1 MFFYFNVYF
10 NKIDVVLVIDLI
22 IWSGGFV
29 VIDVVLKLMRDDV
42 FNVKNGV
49 RIGVVKVMVFLI
61 KSFLDNRKVIE

>member
-1 MFFYFNVYF
+1 M
-10 NKIDVVLVIDLI
+10 
-22 IWSGGFV
+22 

-42 FNVKNGV
+42 FNVNNGV

>member
-1 MFFYFNVYF
+1 M
-10 NKIDVVLVIDLI
+10 
-22 IWSGGFV
+22 

-42 FNVKNGV
+42 FIVNNGV

>member
-1 MFFYFNVYF
+1 M
-10 NKIDVVLVIDLI
+10 
-22 IWSGGFV
+22 

-49 RIGVVKVMVFLI
+49 RIGVVKMMVFLI